1 LKNFGDNCIAQ
12 DTTQILTCDNT
23 HGNVPES
30 EQLGIS
36 AVSDC
41 RNSNA
46 DGTFL
51 MAGDEVVTVADI
63 SLSAITE
70 NVVAYTAGFVIRK
83 IIQKLTCEICTMA
96 LYAGDDN
103 DLPELKLIKLNAVI
117 IIIRDCIPVK

>member
-1 LKNFGDNCIAQ
+1 
-12 DTTQILTCDNT
+12 
-23 HGNVPES
+23 
-30 EQLGIS
+30 
-36 AVSDC
+36 
-41 RNSNA
+41 
-46 DGTFL
+46 
-51 MAGDEVVTVADI
+51 MAGDEVMTVADI

-70 NVVAYTAGFVIRK
+70 NVVAYSYIAGFVIRK